1 MPGLD
6 DAVLLDEPVP
16 LALGLLLD
24 DDDGLLLLLPRL
36 VPDDEPMVVLLPGL
50 DEEALELPLFRHG
63 VVLLPV
69 PAAPALVLEGVPEL
83 LSVVDPVLAPELV
96 PGLVELPD
104 EVCACTAAEATAR
117 AALAARTASLWVL
130 VMSEVLQDESGR
142 TRSRPVPL
150 ARSPATGRGNAA
162 VASLPWA
169 LPRMERQWACP
180 AKRGARHGRRA
191 SRRAQAGGG
200 PSKVTWTGRSPPL
213 RCSSI
218 HLRANSATVFSAS
231 GRCAPR

>member
-1 MPGLD
+1 MLLD
-6 DAVLLDEPVP
+6 DPVP

-24 DDDGLLLLLPRL
+24 DDDGLLLLLLLPRV
-36 VPDDEPMVVLLPGL
+36 VPDDEPMVLLPGL
-50 DEEALELPLFRHG
+50 DEDALELPLFRHG

-69 PAAPALVLEGVPEL
+69 PAAPMLLEPVLEPLL
-83 LSVVDPVLAPELV
+83 LSVDPVLAPELV

-142 TRSRPVPL
+142 TRSRPVPP
-150 ARSPATGRGNAA
+150 RESPATGRGNAA

-169 LPRMERQWACP
+169 RS
-180 AKRGARHGRRA
+180 RA
-191 SRRAQAGGG
+191 
-200 PSKVTWTGRSPPL
+200 
-213 RCSSI
+213 
-218 HLRANSATVFSAS
+218 
-231 GRCAPR
+231 